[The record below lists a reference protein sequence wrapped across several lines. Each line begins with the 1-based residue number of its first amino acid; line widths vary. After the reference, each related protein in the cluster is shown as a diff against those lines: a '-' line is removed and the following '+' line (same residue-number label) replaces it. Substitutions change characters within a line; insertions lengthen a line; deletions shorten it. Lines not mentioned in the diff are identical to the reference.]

1 MRARRCAS
9 RPLAGTASAS
19 RRPGCATYARG
30 MGIDV
35 RNEIRDFLSSRRA
48 RLTPEQVGMPSFGG
62 GVRRVPGLRRHEVA
76 MLAGVSVDYYTRL
89 ERGSLKGVSDSVL
102 EGLATALQLDEDERV
117 HLWDLA
123 RLANAG
129 VKTVHRTVP
138 TRVRPGV
145 QRLLDAITGAPA
157 WVRNERGD
165 VVATNDLGRALYA
178 PMFAGPGRPVNT
190 ARFTFLDPVA
200 KEFFPEWAQTA
211 RDAVAVLRAAAVSNP
226 CEPGL
231 VTLVGELSTRS
242 EEFRTWWAAHDV
254 RLHRTGRKRI
264 DHPIVGE
271 LQLAYEALDLVAD
284 PGLTMFSYSA
294 EPGSESERSLA
305 LLGSW
310 AATERAEQVAALRQ
324 ESGAVD

>member
-1 MRARRCAS
+1 
-9 RPLAGTASAS
+9 
-19 RRPGCATYARG
+19 

-48 RLTPEQVGMPSFGG
+48 RLTPDEVGMPSFGG

-102 EGLATALQLDEDERV
+102 EGLAGALQLDEDERV
-117 HLWDLA
+117 HLFDLA

-129 VKTVHRTVP
+129 VKVMHRNVP

-145 QRLLDAITGAPA
+145 QRLLDAVTGAPA

-165 VVATNDLGRALYA
+165 VVATNELGRALYA

-190 ARFTFLDPVA
+190 ARFTFLDPA
-200 KEFFPEWAQTA
+200 ARDFFPDWAATA
-211 RDAVAVLRAAAVSNP
+211 REAVAVLRAAAVANP

-242 EEFRTWWAAHDV
+242 EEFRGWWAAHDV
-254 RLHRTGRKRI
+254 RVHRRGGKRI
-264 DHPIVGE
+264 AHPIVGE
-271 LQLAYEALDLVAD
+271 LQLDFEALELVAD
-284 PGLTMFSYSA
+284 PGLTMFTYSA

-305 LLGSW
+305 LLGTW
-310 AATERAEQVAALRQ
+310 AATERSERLAAVRAGDAEQ
-324 ESGAVD
+324 DD

>member
-1 MRARRCAS
+1 
-9 RPLAGTASAS
+9 
-19 RRPGCATYARG
+19 

-48 RLTPEQVGMPSFGG
+48 RLTPDEVGMPSFGG

-102 EGLATALQLDEDERV
+102 EGLAGALQLDEDERT
-117 HLWDLA
+117 HLFDLA

-129 VKTVHRTVP
+129 VKVMHRNVP

-165 VVATNDLGRALYA
+165 VVATNELGRALYA

-190 ARFTFLDPVA
+190 ARFTFLDPA
-200 KEFFPEWAQTA
+200 ARDFFPDWAATA
-211 RDAVAVLRAAAVSNP
+211 REAVAVLRAAAVANP

-242 EEFRTWWAAHDV
+242 EEFRGWWAAHDV
-254 RLHRTGRKRI
+254 RVHRRGGKRI
-264 DHPIVGE
+264 AHPVVGE
-271 LQLAYEALDLVAD
+271 LQLDFEALELVAD
-284 PGLTMFSYSA
+284 PGLTMFTYSA

-305 LLGSW
+305 LLGTW
-310 AATERAEQVAALRQ
+310 AATERSERLAAVRAGEAEL
-324 ESGAVD
+324 DD

>member
-1 MRARRCAS
+1 
-9 RPLAGTASAS
+9 
-19 RRPGCATYARG
+19 

-48 RLTPEQVGMPSFGG
+48 RLTPDEVGMPSFGG

-102 EGLATALQLDEDERV
+102 EGLAGALQLDEDERV
-117 HLWDLA
+117 HLFDLA

-129 VKTVHRTVP
+129 VKVMHRNVP

-165 VVATNDLGRALYA
+165 VVATNELGRALYA

-190 ARFTFLDPVA
+190 ARFTFLDPA
-200 KEFFPEWAQTA
+200 ARDFFPDWAATA
-211 RDAVAVLRAAAVSNP
+211 REAVAVLRAAAVANP

-242 EEFRTWWAAHDV
+242 EEFRGWWAAHDV
-254 RLHRTGRKRI
+254 RVHRRGGKRI
-264 DHPIVGE
+264 THPIVGE
-271 LQLAYEALDLVAD
+271 LQLDFEALELVAD
-284 PGLTMFSYSA
+284 PGLTMFTYSA

-305 LLGSW
+305 LLGTW
-310 AATERAEQVAALRQ
+310 AATERSERLAAVRAGEVEQ
-324 ESGAVD
+324 DD

>member
-1 MRARRCAS
+1 
-9 RPLAGTASAS
+9 
-19 RRPGCATYARG
+19 

-48 RLTPEQVGMPSFGG
+48 RLTPDEVGMPSFGG

-102 EGLATALQLDEDERV
+102 EGLAGALQLDEDERT
-117 HLWDLA
+117 HLFDLA

-129 VKTVHRTVP
+129 VKVMHRNVP

-165 VVATNDLGRALYA
+165 VVATNELGRALYA

-190 ARFTFLDPVA
+190 ARFTFLDPA
-200 KEFFPEWAQTA
+200 AREFFPDWSATA
-211 RDAVAVLRAAAVSNP
+211 REAVAVLRAAAVANP

-242 EEFRTWWAAHDV
+242 EEFRGWWAAHDV
-254 RLHRTGRKRI
+254 RVHRRGGKRI
-264 DHPIVGE
+264 AHPVVGE
-271 LQLAYEALDLVAD
+271 LQLDFEALELVAD
-284 PGLTMFSYSA
+284 PGLTMFTYSA

-305 LLGSW
+305 LLGTW
-310 AATERAEQVAALRQ
+310 AATERSERLAAVRAGEAEL
-324 ESGAVD
+324 DD

>member
-1 MRARRCAS
+1 
-9 RPLAGTASAS
+9 
-19 RRPGCATYARG
+19 

-35 RNEIRDFLSSRRA
+35 RKEIQDFLSSRRA
-48 RLTPEQVGMPSFGG
+48 RLTPDQVGMPTFGG

-89 ERGSLKGVSDSVL
+89 ERGTLKGVSDSVL
-102 EGLATALQLDEDERV
+102 DGLAAALRLDEDERT

-129 VKTVHRTVP
+129 VKTMHRNVP

-145 QRLLDAITGAPA
+145 QQLLDAITGAPA

-165 VVATNDLGRALYA
+165 VVATNELGRALYS

-190 ARFTFLDPVA
+190 ARFTFLDPA
-200 KEFFPEWAQTA
+200 AREFFPDWAQTA
-211 RDAVAVLRAAAVSNP
+211 RDAVAILRAAAVANP

-254 RLHRTGRKRI
+254 RSHRTGRKRI
-264 DHPIVGE
+264 EHPVVGRLE
-271 LQLAYEALDLVAD
+271 LTYEALDLVAD
-284 PGLTMFSYSA
+284 PGLTMSTYGA
-294 EPGSESERSLA
+294 EPGSESERNLA
-305 LLGSW
+305 LLGTW
-310 AATERAEQVAALRQ
+310 AATERSERSAA
-324 ESGAVD
+324 V